1 MKKTCSRRLFL
12 LTAVAALSPASLTS
26 NAQSQTRSIA
36 RIGYLTARALEFEKR
51 WLGAFR
57 EGMRELGYSE
67 GHNLLIVERHAEGQ
81 PAKVPALAAELV
93 QLQVDVIVATES
105 ISSVEAKRATSTI
118 PIVSLSQDPVALGL
132 VASLARPGG
141 NVTGMSD
148 YHAGM
153 ASKRLELLKEVVP
166 AALRF
171 AVFVNPAIRPN
182 LLQLEDLQAVARGM
196 RVTLLPFDIKTADD
210 IDSAFAAMP
219 GMGAQALILLP
230 GGAITSHQK
239 RIAQLAVKAR
249 LPAIYTV
256 STWAEVGGLMAYGTD
271 FTTYYRRAATHVD
284 KILRGAKPG
293 DLPIEQP
300 TKFDLVVNLR
310 TAKAIGITMP
320 QSVLARADRIIK

>member
-1 MKKTCSRRLFL
+1 MKKKCSRRLFL
-12 LTAVAALSPASLTS
+12 LTAVALSPALFTS
-26 NAQSQTRSIA
+26 HARPQTRRIA
-36 RIGYLTARALEFEKR
+36 SIGYLTTRALEFEKR

-67 GHNLLIVERHAEGQ
+67 GRNLLIVERHAAGQ

-93 QLQVDVIVATES
+93 QLKVDVIVASES
-105 ISSVEAKRATSTI
+105 ISSVEAKKATSTI

-132 VASLARPGG
+132 VESLARPGG

-153 ASKRLELLKEVVP
+153 ASKRLELLKEVAP

-171 AVFVNPAIRPN
+171 AVFINPAIRPN
-182 LLQLEDLQAVARGM
+182 LLQLEDLQAVARAMG
-196 RVTLLPFDIKTADD
+196 VTVLPFDIQTADD
-210 IDSAFAAMP
+210 IDRAFAAMP
-219 GMGAQALILLP
+219 GMGAQALVLLP
-230 GGAITSHQK
+230 GGAISSHQK
-239 RIAQLAVKAR
+239 RIAELAMKAR
-249 LPAIYTV
+249 LPAIFTV

-300 TKFDLVVNLR
+300 TKFDLVVNLK
-310 TAKAIGITMP
+310 TAKAIGITIP
-320 QSVLARADRIIK
+320 QSVLARADRVIK

>member
-1 MKKTCSRRLFL
+1 MKKKCSRRLFL
-12 LTAVAALSPASLTS
+12 LTAVALSPALFTS
-26 NAQSQTRSIA
+26 YARPQTRRIA
-36 RIGYLTARALEFEKR
+36 SIGYLTTRALEFEKR

-67 GHNLLIVERHAEGQ
+67 GRNLLIVERHAAGQ

-93 QLQVDVIVATES
+93 QLKVDVIVASES
-105 ISSVEAKRATSTI
+105 ISSVEAKKATSTI

-153 ASKRLELLKEVVP
+153 ASKRLELLKEVAP

-171 AVFVNPAIRPN
+171 AVFINPAIRPN
-182 LLQLEDLQAVARGM
+182 LLQLEDLQAVARAMG
-196 RVTLLPFDIKTADD
+196 VTVLPFDIQTADD
-210 IDSAFAAMP
+210 IDRAFAAMP
-219 GMGAQALILLP
+219 GMGAQALVLLP
-230 GGAITSHQK
+230 GGAISSHQK
-239 RIAQLAVKAR
+239 RIAELAMKAR
-249 LPAIYTV
+249 LPAIFTV

-300 TKFDLVVNLR
+300 TKFDLVVNLK
-310 TAKAIGITMP
+310 TAKAIGITIP
-320 QSVLARADRIIK
+320 QSVLARADRVIK

>member
-1 MKKTCSRRLFL
+1 VKKKCSRRLFL
-12 LTAVAALSPASLTS
+12 LTAVALSPALFTS
-26 NAQSQTRSIA
+26 HARPQTRRIA
-36 RIGYLTARALEFEKR
+36 SIGYLTTRALEFEKR

-67 GHNLLIVERHAEGQ
+67 GRNLLIVERHAAGQ

-93 QLQVDVIVATES
+93 QLKVDVIVASES
-105 ISSVEAKRATSTI
+105 ISSVEAKKATSTI

-132 VASLARPGG
+132 VESLARPGG

-153 ASKRLELLKEVVP
+153 ASKRLELLKEVAP

-171 AVFVNPAIRPN
+171 AVFINPAIRPN
-182 LLQLEDLQAVARGM
+182 LLQLEDLQAVARAMG
-196 RVTLLPFDIKTADD
+196 VTVLPFDIQTADD
-210 IDSAFAAMP
+210 IDRAFAAMP
-219 GMGAQALILLP
+219 GMGAQALVLLP
-230 GGAITSHQK
+230 GGAISSHQK
-239 RIAQLAVKAR
+239 RIAELAMKAR
-249 LPAIYTV
+249 LPAIFTV

-300 TKFDLVVNLR
+300 TKFDLVVNLK
-310 TAKAIGITMP
+310 TAKAIGITIP
-320 QSVLARADRIIK
+320 QSVLARADRVIK

>member
-1 MKKTCSRRLFL
+1 MKKKCSRRLFL
-12 LTAVAALSPASLTS
+12 LTAVALSPALFTS
-26 NAQSQTRSIA
+26 HARPQTRRIA
-36 RIGYLTARALEFEKR
+36 SIGYLTTRALEFEKR

-67 GHNLLIVERHAEGQ
+67 GRNLLIVERHAAGQ

-93 QLQVDVIVATES
+93 QLKVDVIVASES
-105 ISSVEAKRATSTI
+105 ISSVEAKKATSTI

-153 ASKRLELLKEVVP
+153 ASKRLELLKEVAP

-171 AVFVNPAIRPN
+171 AVFINPAIRPN
-182 LLQLEDLQAVARGM
+182 LLQLEDLQAVARAMG
-196 RVTLLPFDIKTADD
+196 VTVLPFDIQTADD
-210 IDSAFAAMP
+210 IDRAFAAMP
-219 GMGAQALILLP
+219 GMGAQALVLLP
-230 GGAITSHQK
+230 GGAISSHQK
-239 RIAQLAVKAR
+239 RIAELAMKAR
-249 LPAIYTV
+249 LPAIFTV

-300 TKFDLVVNLR
+300 TKFDLVVNLK
-310 TAKAIGITMP
+310 TAKAIGITIP
-320 QSVLARADRIIK
+320 QSVLARADRVIK

>member
-1 MKKTCSRRLFL
+1 MKKKCSRRLFL
-12 LTAVAALSPASLTS
+12 LTAVALPPALFTS
-26 NAQSQTRSIA
+26 HAQPQTRRIA
-36 RIGYLTARALEFEKR
+36 TIGYLTTRALEFEKR

-67 GHNLLIVERHAEGQ
+67 GRNLLIVERHAAGQ

-93 QLQVDVIVATES
+93 QLKVDVIVASES
-105 ISSVEAKRATSTI
+105 ISSLEAKRATSTI

-153 ASKRLELLKEVVP
+153 ASKRLELLKEVAP

-171 AVFVNPAIRPN
+171 AVFINPAIRPN
-182 LLQLEDLQAVARGM
+182 LLQLEDLQAVARAMG
-196 RVTLLPFDIKTADD
+196 VTVLPFDIQTADD
-210 IDSAFAAMP
+210 IDRAFAAMP
-219 GMGAQALILLP
+219 GMGAQALVLLP

-239 RIAQLAVKAR
+239 RIAELAMKAR

-271 FTTYYRRAATHVD
+271 FMTYYRRAATHVD

-300 TKFDLVVNLR
+300 TKFDLVVNLK
-310 TAKAIGITMP
+310 TAKALGITIP
-320 QSVLARADRIIK
+320 QSVLARADRVIK

>member
-1 MKKTCSRRLFL
+1 MKKKCSRRLFL
-12 LTAVAALSPASLTS
+12 LTAVAFSPALFTS
-26 NAQSQTRSIA
+26 HARPQTRRIA
-36 RIGYLTARALEFEKR
+36 SIGYLTTRALEFEKR

-67 GHNLLIVERHAEGQ
+67 GRNLLIVERHAAGQ

-93 QLQVDVIVATES
+93 QLKVDVIVASES
-105 ISSVEAKRATSTI
+105 ISSVEAKKATSTI

-153 ASKRLELLKEVVP
+153 ASKRLELLKEVAP

-171 AVFVNPAIRPN
+171 AVFINPAIRPN
-182 LLQLEDLQAVARGM
+182 LLQLEDLQAVARAMG
-196 RVTLLPFDIKTADD
+196 VTVLPFDIQTADD
-210 IDSAFAAMP
+210 IDRAFAAMP
-219 GMGAQALILLP
+219 GMGAQALVLLP
-230 GGAITSHQK
+230 GGAISSHQK
-239 RIAQLAVKAR
+239 RIAELAMKAR
-249 LPAIYTV
+249 LPAIFTV

-300 TKFDLVVNLR
+300 TKFDLVVNLK
-310 TAKAIGITMP
+310 TAKAIGITIP
-320 QSVLARADRIIK
+320 QSVLARADRVIK

>member
-1 MKKTCSRRLFL
+1 VKKKCSRRLFL
-12 LTAVAALSPASLTS
+12 LTAVALSPALFTS
-26 NAQSQTRSIA
+26 HARPQTRRIA
-36 RIGYLTARALEFEKR
+36 SIGYLTTRALEFEKR

-67 GHNLLIVERHAEGQ
+67 GRNLLIVERHAAGQ
-81 PAKVPALAAELV
+81 PAKVSALAAELV
-93 QLQVDVIVATES
+93 QLKVDVIVASES
-105 ISSVEAKRATSTI
+105 ISSVEAKKATSTI

-153 ASKRLELLKEVVP
+153 ASKRLELLKEVAP

-171 AVFVNPAIRPN
+171 AVFINPAIRPN
-182 LLQLEDLQAVARGM
+182 LLQLEDLQAVARAMG
-196 RVTLLPFDIKTADD
+196 VTVLPFDIQTADD
-210 IDSAFAAMP
+210 IDRAFAAMP
-219 GMGAQALILLP
+219 GMGAQALVLLP
-230 GGAITSHQK
+230 GGAISSHQK
-239 RIAQLAVKAR
+239 RIAELAMKAR
-249 LPAIYTV
+249 LPAIFTV

-300 TKFDLVVNLR
+300 TKFDLVVNLK
-310 TAKAIGITMP
+310 TAKAIGITIP
-320 QSVLARADRIIK
+320 QSVLARADRVIK

>member
-1 MKKTCSRRLFL
+1 MKKKCSRRLFL
-12 LTAVAALSPASLTS
+12 LTAVALSPALFTS
-26 NAQSQTRSIA
+26 PARPQTRRIA
-36 RIGYLTARALEFEKR
+36 SIGYLTTRALEFEKR

-67 GHNLLIVERHAEGQ
+67 GRNLLIVERHAAGQ

-93 QLQVDVIVATES
+93 QLKVDVIVASES
-105 ISSVEAKRATSTI
+105 ISSVEAKKATSTI

-132 VASLARPGG
+132 VESLARPGG

-153 ASKRLELLKEVVP
+153 ASKRLELLKEVAP

-171 AVFVNPAIRPN
+171 AVFINPAIRPN
-182 LLQLEDLQAVARGM
+182 LLQLEDLQAVARAMG
-196 RVTLLPFDIKTADD
+196 VTVLPFDIQTADD
-210 IDSAFAAMP
+210 IDRAFAAMP
-219 GMGAQALILLP
+219 GMGAQALVLLP
-230 GGAITSHQK
+230 GGAISSHQK
-239 RIAQLAVKAR
+239 RIAELAMKAR
-249 LPAIYTV
+249 LPAIFTV

-300 TKFDLVVNLR
+300 TKFDLVVNLK
-310 TAKAIGITMP
+310 TAKAIGITIP
-320 QSVLARADRIIK
+320 QSVLARADRVIK